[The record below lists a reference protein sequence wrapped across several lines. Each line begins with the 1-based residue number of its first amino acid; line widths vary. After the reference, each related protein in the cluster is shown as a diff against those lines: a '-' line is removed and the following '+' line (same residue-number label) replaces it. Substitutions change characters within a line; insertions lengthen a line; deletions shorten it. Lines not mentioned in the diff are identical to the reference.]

1 MINQDE
7 LIKIDTYFRIVPKS
21 KAAQIF
27 DEFIQRRVESLLLI
41 QKEAERIIGVNH
53 ISALTCGQWF
63 EGIAIDDTASLLP
76 GFRLANSKESFH
88 IGNKVRLYIDKK
100 TKRGKE
106 LAAQLAH
113 NKMPK
118 ALTTD
123 WLVERLGFGY
133 GENPVVIKNHMYYGC
148 GYDNTDPANIKIAP
162 YLFKHKDGQFYH
174 AGQQALLDK
183 LPLIEGLQ
191 EIFPTEYF

>member
-1 MINQDE
+1 MVKYDE
-7 LIKIDTYFRIVPKS
+7 LIKIDAYFRIVPNS
-21 KAAQIF
+21 MAAKIF
-27 DEFIQRRVESLLLI
+27 DEFIQKRIESLQLI
-41 QKEAERIIGVNH
+41 QKEAERIIGVEH
-53 ISALTCGQWF
+53 ISALTRGQWF
-63 EGIAIDDTASLLP
+63 EGIAIENTASLP
-76 GFRLANSKESFH
+76 VGFRTANAKESFN
-88 IGNKVRLYIDKK
+88 IGDKIRIYIDKK

-106 LAAQLAH
+106 LAIELSH

-133 GENPVVIKNHMYYGC
+133 GENPVTIGCHAYYGC

-162 YLFKHKDGQFYH
+162 YLFKHKDGKFYH
-174 AGQQALLDK
+174 ASQKVLLDK
-183 LPLIEGLQ
+183 LPLVDGLQ